1 MSSAL
6 SAAGLLSEIQMAEK
20 DLAMYAA
27 IIGHRPKVDP
37 VEATQD
43 KAIVEV
49 AVNSEPQYEIPEL
62 HEPRRLTI
70 WMRHVSHEARK
81 RFDEAKMRLAS

>member
-1 MSSAL
+1 MSSAS
-6 SAAGLLSEIQMAEK
+6 SAVGLLNDIQWAQK

-27 IIGHRPKVDP
+27 IIGHRPQ
-37 VEATQD
+37 VEALEAAAE
-43 KAIVEV
+43 KAIVE
-49 AVNSEPQYEIPEL
+49 EPTKEELSSIPDSN
-62 HEPRRLTI
+62 EPRRITI